1 MGSSSRIIVKA
12 YEHPLT
18 RTFSAYAA
26 DVHDVKGIVGCFIA
40 NQHII
45 SSYVPNKST
54 NQTMITWD
62 AGKTWSRLSKPLYKN
77 SNGDWVK
84 DDRIGEGQS
93 KTQKIVN
100 DYQNNLDYNLN
111 LHLEKTE
118 TSTGYHVPSITTKE
132 SYPG

>member
-1 MGSSSRIIVKA
+1 
-12 YEHPLT
+12 
-18 RTFSAYAA
+18 
-26 DVHDVKGIVGCFIA
+26 
-40 NQHII
+40 
-45 SSYVPNKST
+45 
-54 NQTMITWD
+54 MITWD

-93 KTQKIVN
+93 KTQKIAN

-132 SYPG
+132 SYPGQICCFKGSPKGRYHPQRILALRFMVL

>member
-1 MGSSSRIIVKA
+1 MLS
-12 YEHPLT
+12 LT
-18 RTFSAYAA
+18 CSAYAA

-84 DDRIGEGQS
+84 DDRIGQGQS
-93 KTQKIVN
+93 I
-100 DYQNNLDYNLN
+100 DYNY
-111 LHLEKTE
+111 T
-118 TSTGYHVPSITTKE
+118 V
-132 SYPG
+132 

>member
-1 MGSSSRIIVKA
+1 MLS
-12 YEHPLT
+12 LT
-18 RTFSAYAA
+18 CSAYAA

-77 SNGDWVK
+77 TNGDWVK
-84 DDRIGEGQS
+84 DDRISQGQS
-93 KTQKIVN
+93 IDCNYTVWSIHVKTK
-100 DYQNNLDYNLN
+100 
-111 LHLEKTE
+111 
-118 TSTGYHVPSITTKE
+118 
-132 SYPG
+132 SYCL

>member
-1 MGSSSRIIVKA
+1 MTKGL
-12 YEHPLT
+12 LT
-18 RTFSAYAA
+18 HCIFSAYAA

-45 SSYVPNKST
+45 QSYVPNKST

-84 DDRIGEGQS
+84 DDRIGEGNS
-93 KTQKIVN
+93 KDFHQ
-100 DYQNNLDYNLN
+100 
-111 LHLEKTE
+111 
-118 TSTGYHVPSITTKE
+118 
-132 SYPG
+132 